1 LNEKEKVP
9 EVKKPEELPKE
20 LPEPIKKILNSS
32 ATQELCG
39 GSGKKK
45 LANVPP
51 PRKDSLTTSKRSS
64 VREPR
69 CDVQRQK
76 SIQQ

>member
-1 LNEKEKVP
+1 MNEKEK
-9 EVKKPEELPKE
+9 EKEKEKELKKPEESPKE
-20 LPEPIKKILNSS
+20 LPEPIKKLQNSS

-69 CDVQRQK
+69 CE
-76 SIQQ
+76 I